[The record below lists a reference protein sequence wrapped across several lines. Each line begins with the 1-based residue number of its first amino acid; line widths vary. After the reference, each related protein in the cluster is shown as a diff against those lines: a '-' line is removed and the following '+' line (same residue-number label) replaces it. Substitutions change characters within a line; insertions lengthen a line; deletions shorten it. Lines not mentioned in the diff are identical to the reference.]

1 MILPLHYVI
10 ITDLLVIQ
18 IIIDYHLLLFEKS
31 IPKMK
36 PIAKLIRIGNQFK
49 LFIFIDL
56 FKCIVPKSLSHAT
69 IKKTTAIKQSVFVI
83 VIAILL
89 VFIIYFVFD

>member
-1 MILPLHYVI
+1 MVKQI
-10 ITDLLVIQ
+10 ITA
-18 IIIDYHLLLFEKS
+18 YHLLLLEKS

-36 PIAKLIRIGNQFK
+36 PIPKLIRIGNQFK

-69 IKKTTAIKQSVFVI
+69 IKKTIAIKQSVFVI
-83 VIAILL
+83 FITIFLE
-89 VFIIYFVFD
+89 FIIYFVLN